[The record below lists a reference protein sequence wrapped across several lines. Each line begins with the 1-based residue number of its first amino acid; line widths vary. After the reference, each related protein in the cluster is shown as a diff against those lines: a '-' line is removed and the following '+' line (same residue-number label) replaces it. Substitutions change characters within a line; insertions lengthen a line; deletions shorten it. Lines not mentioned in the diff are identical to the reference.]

1 MESKWLVLFFLLQ
14 TGLYRHPQSRMSRT
28 RASLR
33 SDYALLLPNTAR
45 FSWETRKHREI
56 VTVEKGSVQT
66 NESRII
72 QKVVREIPT
81 YFLLG

>member
-1 MESKWLVLFFLLQ
+1 MVGAFFLLQ
-14 TGLYRHPQSRMSRT
+14 TGLYRHPQSRMSRP
-28 RASLR
+28 RASSS
-33 SDYALLLPNTAR
+33 SDYAWLLPNTAR

-56 VTVEKGSVQT
+56 VTVRKGGIQT

>member
-1 MESKWLVLFFLLQ
+1 MVGAFFLLQ

-33 SDYALLLPNTAR
+33 SDYTLLLPNTAR

-56 VTVEKGSVQT
+56 VTVEKGGVQT